1 MKRKL
6 VGLLL
11 VLSLLTLVVPA
22 SICAQSR
29 KNEYAGFIRRD
40 GNSVR
45 VGDTRISLFDGPGIV
60 NYDYKHRW
68 MPGAGGAATVI
79 GIGAG
84 AGAGTGALVKGKKGA
99 AMGAL
104 IGGGTATG
112 IWLYKNRT
120 ERRKIF

>member
-6 VGLLL
+6 ASLLL
-11 VLSLLTLVVPA
+11 VLSLFGLVMPA
-22 SICAQSR
+22 STSAQNPR
-29 KNEYAGFIRRD
+29 DEYGGFIRRTRN
-40 GNSVR
+40 GVR
-45 VGDTRISLFDGPGIV
+45 VGDTRVVLFDGPGIV

-84 AGAGTGALVKGKKGA
+84 AGAVTGGLVKGKKGA
-99 AMGAL
+99 IMGAL
-104 IGGGTATG
+104 IGGGAAAG

-120 ERRKIF
+120 ERRRIF

>member
-6 VGLLL
+6 AVLL
-11 VLSLLTLVVPA
+11 VLLSLVGLATPLA
-22 SICAQSR
+22 RAQNR
-29 KNEYAGFIRRD
+29 GEYAGFIRRD
-40 GNSVR
+40 KNGVQI
-45 VGDTRISLFDGPGIV
+45 GDTKVTLFDGPGIL

-99 AMGAL
+99 ALGAL

>member
-6 VGLLL
+6 ASLLL
-11 VLSLLTLVVPA
+11 VLSLFGLVIPA
-22 SICAQSR
+22 STLAQDR
-29 KNEYAGFIRRD
+29 RNGYDGFIRRTRN
-40 GNSVR
+40 GVR
-45 VGDTRISLFDGPGIV
+45 VGDTRVVLFDGPGIV

-84 AGAGTGALVKGKKGA
+84 AGAVTGGLVKGKKGA
-99 AMGAL
+99 IMGAL
-104 IGGGTATG
+104 IGGGAAAG

-120 ERRKIF
+120 ERRRIF